1 MGDLVTAV
9 IQLIAKGDSAALI
22 GVLLVLIIGM
32 GWLIYRLFK
41 QNEKKDE
48 KIYKIIDDYSKNNIT
63 MAEAMNSIKIV
74 LVEIKAKL

>member
-1 MGDLVTAV
+1 MGDMITAV

-32 GWLIYRLFK
+32 GWLIYRLVK

-48 KIYKIIDDYSKNNIT
+48 KIYKIIDDYAKNNIT
-63 MAEAMNSIKIV
+63 MAEAMNSIKVV